1 MVSIENQ
8 FRAVALPGDHFTLC
22 VWKTGENEALFRM
35 VKDSDGKS
43 NPGLWTDDLEIKNLI
58 KN

>member
-8 FRAVALPGDHFTLC
+8 FRAVALPGDRFTLC

-35 VKDSDGKS
+35 VKTVMEKRSWIMDG
-43 NPGLWTDDLEIKNLI
+43 
-58 KN
+58 